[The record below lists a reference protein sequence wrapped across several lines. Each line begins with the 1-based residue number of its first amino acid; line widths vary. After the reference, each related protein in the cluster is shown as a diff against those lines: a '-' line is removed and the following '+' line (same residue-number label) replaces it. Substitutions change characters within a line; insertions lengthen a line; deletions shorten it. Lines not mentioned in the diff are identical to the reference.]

1 YNSFAL
7 KNSVAYKKFQ
17 SADEQKLL
25 EFMNKQISDLQK
37 ISVILKALDDYFK
50 NNAPADKRS
59 KIKGLSMELMAI
71 KNNSVNTN
79 QRRAEYI
86 SYIEEQE
93 QMKKLG
99 IQN

>member
-1 YNSFAL
+1 
-7 KNSVAYKKFQ
+7 
-17 SADEQKLL
+17 
-25 EFMNKQISDLQK
+25 
-37 ISVILKALDDYFK
+37 
-50 NNAPADKRS
+50 
-59 KIKGLSMELMAI
+59 MELMAI